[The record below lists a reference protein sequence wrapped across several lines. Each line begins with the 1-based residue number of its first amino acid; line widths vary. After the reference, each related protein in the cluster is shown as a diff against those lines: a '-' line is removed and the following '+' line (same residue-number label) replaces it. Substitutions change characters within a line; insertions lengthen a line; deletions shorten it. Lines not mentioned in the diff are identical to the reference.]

1 MSISLGVGGLKWTG
15 VYAPWGSFGFDW
27 HPPSSGP
34 IEASVTSV
42 LRPLR
47 RRVSAAAMDIL
58 VELEYPALSDR
69 MMQSDTSELEAEHGG
84 PLQNCTNVSRTL
96 ALGEDEAPPLDE
108 GAAVACR
115 PDAASARGGGVRVA
129 TVVLALTLPL
139 QLAGW
144 ARATVA
150 MCDAAGG
157 LVMCSTVVF
166 LEVVWILPCL
176 LTLLDVRR
184 VEDTNDG
191 RGDVLDATDMQKAAA
206 KAARLATDDAAKR
219 GALARADNGWAAVLK
234 LLVVGTL
241 SIAVIRQPQLRTAL
255 DPRALF
261 GGESSAKANAVP
273 FCDAANAADCSW
285 LV

>member
-1 MSISLGVGGLKWTG
+1 M
-15 VYAPWGSFGFDW
+15 
-27 HPPSSGP
+27 
-34 IEASVTSV
+34 E
-42 LRPLR
+42 
-47 RRVSAAAMDIL
+47 IL
-58 VELEYPALSDR
+58 CRELEYPALSDR
-69 MMQSDTSELEAEHGG
+69 MMQPDESEHEAEHVGG

-108 GAAVACR
+108 GAAVARR
-115 PDAASARGGGVRVA
+115 PDGASGASARGGSVRLA

-139 QLAGW
+139 QLVWW
-144 ARATVA
+144 ARTTVA
-150 MCDAAGG
+150 MCEAAGG

-184 VEDTNDG
+184 IEDSNDG
-191 RGDVLDATDMQKAAA
+191 RGDGLDAAAMQKAAA
-206 KAARLATDDAAKR
+206 KAARLATDDAVKR
-219 GALARADNGWAAVLK
+219 GADNGWAAVLK

-241 SIAVIRQPQLRTAL
+241 ALAVIRQPQLRSAL

-261 GGESSAKANAVP
+261 GGESGKANAVP

-285 LV
+285 LI

>member
-1 MSISLGVGGLKWTG
+1 
-15 VYAPWGSFGFDW
+15 
-27 HPPSSGP
+27 
-34 IEASVTSV
+34 
-42 LRPLR
+42 
-47 RRVSAAAMDIL
+47 
-58 VELEYPALSDR
+58 
-69 MMQSDTSELEAEHGG
+69 
-84 PLQNCTNVSRTL
+84 
-96 ALGEDEAPPLDE
+96 
-108 GAAVACR
+108 
-115 PDAASARGGGVRVA
+115 
-129 TVVLALTLPL
+129 
-139 QLAGW
+139 
-144 ARATVA
+144 
-150 MCDAAGG
+150 
-157 LVMCSTVVF
+157 MCSTVVF

-273 FCDAANAADCSW
+273 FCDVANAADCSW
-285 LV
+285 LI